1 MKGNNTKSIEFYQ
14 QHFDS
19 AKNERQ
25 EKNRKLID
33 KARVYLGMAKANV
46 NISKFLTWNK
56 KLNNFID
63 NFIKNVG
70 NSETNISKLLEWKFK
85 KEK

>member
-19 AKNERQ
+19 AKNERI

-46 NISKFLTWNK
+46 NISKIIV
-56 KLNNFID
+56 LNLIYSSIFR
-63 NFIKNVG
+63 
-70 NSETNISKLLEWKFK
+70 
-85 KEK
+85 

>member
-1 MKGNNTKSIEFYQ
+1 MKGNSKKSIEYYQ

-46 NISKFLTWNK
+46 NISIL
-56 KLNNFID
+56 
-63 NFIKNVG
+63 G
-70 NSETNISKLLEWKFK
+70 
-85 KEK
+85 

>member
-46 NISKFLTWNK
+46 NISKFLA
-56 KLNNFID
+56 
-63 NFIKNVG
+63 
-70 NSETNISKLLEWKFK
+70 
-85 KEK
+85 

>member
-1 MKGNNTKSIEFYQ
+1 LAKVWGMKGNSTKSIEFYQ

-46 NISKFLTWNK
+46 NISIL
-56 KLNNFID
+56 
-63 NFIKNVG
+63 G
-70 NSETNISKLLEWKFK
+70 
-85 KEK
+85 

>member
-1 MKGNNTKSIEFYQ
+1 LAKVWGMKGNSTKSIEFYQ

-46 NISKFLTWNK
+46 NISNFLRFYWFV
-56 KLNNFID
+56 NF
-63 NFIKNVG
+63 
-70 NSETNISKLLEWKFK
+70 FK
-85 KEK
+85 